1 MRRVT
6 LKGLAMHKM
15 RAVLTTLAVVIG
27 VAMISGAYVVSDT
40 MLSAANSL
48 SSSAYDNTDA
58 VVTKKQAFNQSNTV
72 GTAVTIPQQTIAKVR
87 SLPQVAAATGDITEQ
102 AKLINAKGKVVG
114 SGPYFA
120 VGLDAATGKGLTPF
134 HLTTGRFA
142 SAPGEVVIDK
152 GTADDQHWKVGDSV
166 KVSAIGPVKTYKV
179 VGITKFGT
187 VDTLGSATVAVFTLG
202 EAQAMFRKGAAVNS
216 ILVAAKRGT
225 SADQLRAA
233 LRSQLGAGVT
243 VESAKAQDRFTLDGL
258 TQFVKIL
265 RGILV
270 AFGAISI
277 FVGAF
282 IIFNT
287 LSITVAQRIREIAM
301 LRTVGADRGQV
312 MRSVIAEAGVIGAAG
327 TVFGILL
334 GFGIAKGLQAIMT
347 SAGLALPRVGTVFQA
362 RTAIVAAVVGIGVT
376 VIASISPA
384 LRATRIEPVA
394 ALREGAELPLTKA
407 GRRMPKIAL
416 GITILGIGLAS
427 FGNFASGLKFADR
440 LPFIGLGSFLLFIG
454 VAALSPRF
462 VKPLASVL
470 GRPSE
475 RMAGASG
482 VLALRNTE
490 RKPGRTAGTA
500 AALMIGIA
508 LVTFVAVLAASV
520 KVAIVGDLQDN
531 LKPADYVVSAQDNFS
546 PITQEAKDAVKSV
559 AGVTA
564 VQGIRED
571 TIRVGKKNVQVDGID
586 GTQIPKVFKFPWIK
600 GSDATLAQLGTTG
613 ALLLDDFA
621 KDHHYKVGSPITLRA
636 QSGKSVTLKVIGLD
650 DSKKNG
656 LALGQVT
663 VSNAVFGK
671 YFHADGDRVAL
682 IAGGSL
688 PALRKALAAYPD
700 TKVSTKDKYVHDST
714 KWLQS
719 MIGILYV
726 MLAFS
731 VIVSLF
737 GIVNT
742 LALSVVERTREIG
755 MLRAVGMTR
764 RQTRRMVRHES
775 IITSLIG
782 ATLGAAVGLF
792 LGFTTIAALK
802 TGAGWG
808 LGYEFPVTTLLSFVV
823 IAVVAGTLAAIM
835 PARRASRLNVL
846 EALQYV

>member
-1 MRRVT
+1 MVKVT
-6 LKGLAMHKM
+6 LKGLAMHKT

-40 MLSAANSL
+40 MLSAARSL

-58 VVTKKQAFNQSNTV
+58 VVTKKQAFNQKDNV
-72 GTAVTIPQQTIAKVR
+72 GTAVTIPEQTIGKVR
-87 SLPQVAAATGDITEQ
+87 ALPQVGAATGDITEQ
-102 AKLINAKGKVVG
+102 AKLINNKGKVIG

-120 VGLDAATGKGLTPF
+120 IGYDAANGKGLTPF
-134 HLTTGRFA
+134 NLTSGRFA
-142 SAPGEVVIDK
+142 AAPNEVVIDK
-152 GTADDQHWKVGDSV
+152 GTADDQHWRIGDSV
-166 KVSAIGPVKTYKV
+166 KVSAIGPVKTYKI
-179 VGITKFGT
+179 VGITRFGS
-187 VDTLGSATVAVFTLG
+187 VDNLGTATVALFTLP
-202 EAQAMFRKGAAVNS
+202 EAQTIFRKGPNVNS
-216 ILVAAKRGT
+216 ILVAAKPGV
-225 SADQLRAA
+225 SPDQLRAT
-233 LRSQLGAGVT
+233 LRSQLGSGVT
-243 VESAKAQDRFTLDGL
+243 VQSAKAQDRFTLDGL
-258 TQFVKIL
+258 TQFVKII
-265 RGILV
+265 RGILI

-301 LRTVGADRGQV
+301 LRTVGASRRQI
-312 MRSVIAEAGVIGAAG
+312 MRSVIAEAAVIGLLG
-327 TVFGILL
+327 TVLGILL

-347 SAGLALPRVGTVFQA
+347 AAGLSLPRVGTVFEP
-362 RTAIVAAVVGIGVT
+362 RTAIVAAVIGIGVT
-376 VIASISPA
+376 VVAAISPA

-394 ALREGAELPLTKA
+394 ALREGAELPLTKT

-416 GITILGIGLAS
+416 GITVLAIALAS
-427 FGNFASGLKFADR
+427 IGNFAPGMKFADR
-440 LPFIGLGSFLLFIG
+440 LPFIGFGSFLLFIG

-462 VKPLASVL
+462 VKPLAAVL

-475 RMAGASG
+475 RMAGAVG

-520 KVAIVGDLQDN
+520 KSAILGDLQDN
-531 LKPADYVVSAQDNFS
+531 LKPTQYVVSAQDNFS

-571 TIRVGKKNVQVDGID
+571 TARVGKKNVQVDGID
-586 GTQIPKVFKFPWIK
+586 GTQFPKVFSYPWID
-600 GSDATLAQLGTTG
+600 GSDATLAKLGTTG
-613 ALLLDDFA
+613 AVVLDDFA
-621 KDHHYKVGSPITLRA
+621 KDHHLKVGSSLTLRA
-636 QSGKSVTLKVIGLD
+636 QSGKTVTLRVIGLD
-650 DSKKNG
+650 DSKRNG
-656 LALGQVT
+656 LALAPVT
-663 VSNAVFGK
+663 VSNATFNK

-688 PALRKALAAYPD
+688 PALKKALAAYPD
-700 TKVSTKDKYVHDST
+700 AKVSTKAKYIHDST
-714 KWLQS
+714 SWLQS

-726 MLAFS
+726 LLAFS

-775 IITSLIG
+775 IITSLMG

-802 TGAGWG
+802 SGLGWG
-808 LGYEFPVTTLLSFVV
+808 LRYEFPITTLLVFIV
-823 IAVVAGTLAAIM
+823 IAIVAGTLAAIM
-835 PARRASRLNVL
+835 PARRASRLDVL
-846 EALQYV
+846 DALQYV